1 MCSVSCLFTF
11 FTKISCLF
19 TGETDLMTQSYYNPS
34 SSAHR
39 RRTDLM
45 PTITFSNASPAS
57 GISRASTPGTRMLT
71 RSPGKAQSMSRL
83 DALSKPRPLFT
94 KHDPVATPTSTSKFS
109 GTPKRQNVLSKNSP
123 SPTATKVDANR
134 RKMSQSMSHLAH
146 TSPTHKKS
154 NMAATSVNNGNR
166 AKQGKW
172 PTVSHKKH
180 SVTISWIFLPFRFYV
195 KSTLGNLCNLL
206 ELKFTQIK

>member
-1 MCSVSCLFTF
+1 M
-11 FTKISCLF
+11 
-19 TGETDLMTQSYYNPS
+19 MTQSYYNPS

-109 GTPKRQNVLSKNSP
+109 GTTKRQNVLSKNSP
-123 SPTATKVDANR
+123 TATKVDENR
-134 RKMSQSMSHLAH
+134 RKKMSQSMSHLAH

-154 NMAATSVNNGNR
+154 NMAAMTSGINGNR
-166 AKQGKW
+166 AKQGK
-172 PTVSHKKH
+172 
-180 SVTISWIFLPFRFYV
+180 
-195 KSTLGNLCNLL
+195 
-206 ELKFTQIK
+206 

>member
-1 MCSVSCLFTF
+1 MKIYFCLQSAVCLHFWP
-11 FTKISCLF
+11 KVICLF

-83 DALSKPRPLFT
+83 DALSKPRLFFN
-94 KHDPVATPTSTSKFS
+94 KHDPATPTTKFS
-109 GTPKRQNVLSKNSP
+109 GTPKRQNVLQSKNSP
-123 SPTATKVDANR
+123 SPTKVDANR

-154 NMAATSVNNGNR
+154 NMAATSGNSGNR
-166 AKQGKW
+166 AKQGK
-172 PTVSHKKH
+172 
-180 SVTISWIFLPFRFYV
+180 
-195 KSTLGNLCNLL
+195 
-206 ELKFTQIK
+206 

>member
-1 MCSVSCLFTF
+1 
-11 FTKISCLF
+11 
-19 TGETDLMTQSYYNPS
+19 MTQSYYNPS

-109 GTPKRQNVLSKNSP
+109 GTPKRQNVLQSKNSP
-123 SPTATKVDANR
+123 SPNATKVDANR

-154 NMAATSVNNGNR
+154 NMAATSGINGNR

-172 PTVSHKKH
+172 PTCH
-180 SVTISWIFLPFRFYV
+180 I
-195 KSTLGNLCNLL
+195 KSTVW
-206 ELKFTQIK
+206 KFHEFSDIQILRETNFGKFFNRS

>member
-1 MCSVSCLFTF
+1 MSQSMYSQRNSSERESGAHRATSVHNLDKSVNEE
-11 FTKISCLF
+11 
-19 TGETDLMTQSYYNPS
+19 GETDLMTQSYYNPS

-109 GTPKRQNVLSKNSP
+109 GTPKRQNVLQSKNSP
-123 SPTATKVDANR
+123 SPNA
-134 RKMSQSMSHLAH
+134 
-146 TSPTHKKS
+146 
-154 NMAATSVNNGNR
+154 
-166 AKQGKW
+166 
-172 PTVSHKKH
+172 
-180 SVTISWIFLPFRFYV
+180 
-195 KSTLGNLCNLL
+195 
-206 ELKFTQIK
+206 